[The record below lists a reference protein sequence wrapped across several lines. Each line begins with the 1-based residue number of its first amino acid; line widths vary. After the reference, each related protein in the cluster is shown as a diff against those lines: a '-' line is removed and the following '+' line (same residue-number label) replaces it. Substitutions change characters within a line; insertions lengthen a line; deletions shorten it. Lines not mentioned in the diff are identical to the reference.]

1 MKTVRLRMV
10 SCVLA
15 TGRFLWRILK
25 IVGEFLAK
33 LYRDFDET
41 RCTTRAAALSY
52 TTILAVVP
60 LLAVSIAVSKNFL
73 RDASEEEIPRALDR
87 LITTVIP
94 MIDWVPEEALIDSLD
109 DITSVPDAAPVKSRA
124 ARDKIIT
131 GITDFIEHINF
142 RALGAVGMLALL
154 FVGVRLIET
163 IENTMNDIWGVGRGR
178 GRLQRLVYYWTA
190 ITLGPLVLLF
200 SISASTTWSM
210 DKLDGL
216 PILKVIPQATSNL
229 LVLSLLF
236 GLLYYL
242 LPNTHVKFHAALAG
256 GMVGGALWRLNSML
270 SALYFRRVVTYSA
283 IYGSIGLIP
292 VILVGIYFAWLIFL
306 LGAQVSYTVQHIRE
320 YRQEKVLRRVNQA
333 AMEFIS
339 IHLML
344 LISRRFING
353 DHPPGTELLA
363 KEMSIPERVAREI
376 VDRLV
381 LGSIIVPVSME
392 KGSQAYQP
400 ARDPNRLRILD
411 IISVMR
417 TAGADWLDTVSSE
430 EHAYLKT
437 LMERIQ
443 NGALQAGG
451 NTTIVETLSALSG
464 SKDE

>member
-1 MKTVRLRMV
+1 
-10 SCVLA
+10 
-15 TGRFLWRILK
+15 
-25 IVGEFLAK
+25 
-33 LYRDFDET
+33 
-41 RCTTRAAALSY
+41 
-52 TTILAVVP
+52 
-60 LLAVSIAVSKNFL
+60 
-73 RDASEEEIPRALDR
+73 
-87 LITTVIP
+87 
-94 MIDWVPEEALIDSLD
+94 
-109 DITSVPDAAPVKSRA
+109 
-124 ARDKIIT
+124 
-131 GITDFIEHINF
+131 
-142 RALGAVGMLALL
+142 
-154 FVGVRLIET
+154 VGVRLIET